1 MDKSWCLYLALV
13 ILVSPIFVLAESF
26 EYGGSGDSIELEES
40 FGDIL
45 PIISASEMTL
55 LGSSVIIT
63 DYGST
68 TQSQYIRFGSASD
81 ALQPPKVRY
90 IQSEEGGVG
99 SFIEILGGSSTTEA
113 FFEYGSVF
121 DNGLESTI
129 STSNNLQDIED
140 SNIKLF
146 ADEYIIIDTNIDTT
160 TSQLTLLLATSAI
173 SDTVLEGESKTYTI
187 GLNKYE
193 VTATTISAS
202 PQSINLVVNGI
213 EIGRMEE
220 NEYYQLADDTVIGV
234 RDIVTSTGDVK
245 DLANIFLGAKTIE
258 FEDTYNDNN
267 FEQGFSTD
275 GSNVPEGFVLL
286 KGTYASDVFTLTDIK
301 YRGTNPSKVYI
312 PEGSTLSSS
321 ISERESLLGNWDISF
336 NGFKSVSESQIKFES
351 TDQATYYITFENQ
364 NQKTYKIPLFNK
376 NGATGDGIR
385 RTHFKEDASS
395 TTFKLAV
402 DNYFVLSTG
411 SSINDKT
418 FALQYN
424 SINVN
429 SKEVTFN
436 EMLESGI
443 SQITATY
450 TDSLTSGTLG
460 EGTIG
465 VSGYQF
471 NFYIGDSDGNNLS
484 IDLDQSG
491 SVASDVVSIVANGGA
506 VISFPS
512 QTVLIVEVTTAATS
526 FEESTSDETISFTFS
541 SDGSKV
547 GLPVGSFSN
556 IEINGE
562 GDTYS
567 GMSDYGAK
575 YVISDVVSSSS
586 KGDLVIDYPQSQR
599 YADVSIKL
607 LQTSS
612 ELTSK
617 EESQSTC
624 SDGIQNGD
632 ESGLD
637 CGGSCDSCEAGNCS
651 DGIQNGDESG
661 LDCGG
666 SCKNLCLEDEFG
678 ELSEETDS
686 TNLGSTQC
694 PFGCLFTD
702 SEDKTVCL
710 KVGEVIEKKYCSAPK
725 YLTNQKRNGETCSF
739 LTECLSNTCEDNKCG
754 LATGNIAPAF
764 NILLILLSIFI
775 IFRVHSLIK
784 VGKSD

>member
-129 STSNNLQDIED
+129 STSNNLKDIED
-140 SNIKLF
+140 SKIKLF

-286 KGTYASDVFTLTDIK
+286 KGTYASEVFTLTDIK